1 MTPISIRHIL
11 TVYALLLSTLLA
23 GAQVIDTDTVQSR
36 YRVAATMFGIGRQ
49 KALDT
54 YLSPFQYAGPE
65 ASFLRETM
73 RLTRFD
79 RRLSVQSLF
88 RVYAAMPGR
97 YGYDIYTGLVN
108 WNYGMH
114 YRLAI
119 GDNLKLLFGGMGDL
133 NAGFIYNPRNSNNPA
148 SAKAFIDLDA
158 SAMAI
163 YHFRLGRY
171 HMTARYQA
179 NMPVAGL
186 MFSPDYGSSYYEMFY
201 IGNTG
206 GIVQFGAWHNRVDLR
221 NYLSVDLHLGKMALR
236 LGYRQLMRTTHV
248 NHIDTQVLNH
258 MFVLGISGEIF
269 RSAPPARRVVSL
281 YY

>member
-148 SAKAFIDLDA
+148 SAK
-158 SAMAI
+158 
-163 YHFRLGRY
+163 
-171 HMTARYQA
+171 
-179 NMPVAGL
+179 

-201 IGNTG
+201 
-206 GIVQFGAWHNRVDLR
+206 
-221 NYLSVDLHLGKMALR
+221 
-236 LGYRQLMRTTHV
+236 LGYRANTIKFTSLHNHLSLRQMLTLDFPLRGVTLRAGYYWEIEQSHV
-248 NHIDTQVLNH
+248 NHLKTHTYSHTFMLG
-258 MFVLGISGEIF
+258 FVRHIKLIRDRHGK
-269 RSAPPARRVVSL
+269 PMPAAINPF
-281 YY
+281 